1 MPTIFGWDNE
11 RVVTDIKTNRVDDSR
26 AFRTDALIVR
36 DALREYEEHLNVKI
50 TPQPPQPQDVPDQ
63 SSRFV
68 IYRRVDGNEMWY
80 CVLAVERDGEAS
92 FEIGQDFDFVLRP
105 DDILSVS
112 ITAC

>member
-1 MPTIFGWDNE
+1 MPTIFGWDNR
-11 RVVTDIKTNRVDDSR
+11 RVMTDIETGRMDDSHG
-26 AFRTDALIVR
+26 FRTESLIVR
-36 DALREYEEHLNVKI
+36 DALREYEAHLNVKI
-50 TPQPPQPQDVPDQ
+50 APQPPQPQDVPDQ

-68 IYRRVDGNEMWY
+68 IYRHADGNEMWY
-80 CVLAVERDGEAS
+80 CVLVVERDGEEE